1 MNERADVKWVVRQG
15 GAQPMINAVQV
26 WNPDDWELFSLSLLQ
41 NRHGPLN
48 VQKIPAAHKGDYGI
62 DYYCTKDAVAY
73 QCYSVEEPVDIA
85 TRAERQKRKITTDLA
100 KVLANHLEIGKLFLG
115 APIKHWI
122 LLAPLHDSKAVNLHC
137 AKKTGDLRNA
147 KCCGLDALFEVAIHD
162 PSSFPTDAVVAG
174 MSSLSTVKLA
184 IPGPSQ
190 EELDTWAA
198 GSSDLLANATQK
210 LKKRTGLDQV
220 QAAVAEVIRAF
231 LQGNA
236 MLDALRTGSPDLHE
250 KVMSAIKSRARRLQF
265 AGPQGGS
272 TAGAILHTELD
283 SLISAMRTAAPS
295 LSDEN
300 AEQIAYGSISEWIM
314 RCPLDFPD
322 VQ

>member
-1 MNERADVKWVVRQG
+1 
-15 GAQPMINAVQV
+15 MINAVQV

-48 VQKIPAAHKGDYGI
+48 VQKNPAAHKGDYGI
-62 DYYCTKDAVAY
+62 DYYCTKEAVAY

-85 TRAERQKRKITTDLA
+85 TRAERQKRKITTDLG
-100 KVLANHLEIGKLFLG
+100 KILANHLEIKKLFLG

-122 LLAPLHDSKAVNLHC
+122 LLAPLHDSKEVNLHC

-147 KCCGLDALFEVAIHD
+147 KCSAVDALFEVAIHD

-184 IPGPSQ
+184 IPSPSQ
-190 EELDTWAA
+190 EELDTWVA

-220 QAAVAEVIRAF
+220 QAAVAEATRAF

-265 AGPQGGS
+265 AGPQGGP

-283 SLISAMRTAAPS
+283 SLISAMQTAAPS

>member
-1 MNERADVKWVVRQG
+1 M
-15 GAQPMINAVQV
+15 
-26 WNPDDWELFSLSLLQ
+26 FSLRLLQ
-41 NRHGPLN
+41 NRHSQLN

-85 TRAERQKRKITTDLA
+85 MRAERQKRKITTDLA

-115 APIKHWI
+115 APIKHWV
-122 LLAPLHDSKAVNLHC
+122 LLAPRHDSKEVNLHC
-137 AKKTGDLRNA
+137 AKKTGDLRDANCSA
-147 KCCGLDALFEVAIHD
+147 LDALFEVVIHD
-162 PSSFPTDAVVAG
+162 PSSFPTAAVTAG
-174 MSSLSTVKLA
+174 ISSLSTVKLA
-184 IPGPSQ
+184 IPNPSQ

-198 GSSDLLANATQK
+198 GSSDLLANATRK
-210 LKKRTGLDQV
+210 LKKRTGPNQV
-220 QAAVAEVIRAF
+220 RAAVAEAISSF

-283 SLISAMRTAAPS
+283 ALISAMRTAAAS

>member
-1 MNERADVKWVVRQG
+1 V
-15 GAQPMINAVQV
+15 INAVQV
-26 WNPDDWELFSLSLLQ
+26 WNSDEWELFSFSLLQ

-73 QCYSVEEPVDIA
+73 QCYSVEEPVDIV
-85 TRAERQKRKITTDLA
+85 TRAERQKRKITKDLA
-100 KVLANHLEIGKLFLG
+100 KVIANHLEIAKLFLG
-115 APIKHWI
+115 VPIKHWI
-122 LLAPLHDSKAVNLHC
+122 LVAPLHDSKEVNLHC
-137 AKKTGDLRNA
+137 AKKTGDLRNE
-147 KCCGLDALFEVAIHD
+147 KCSALDALFEVAIYD
-162 PSSFPTDAVVAG
+162 PHSFPTDAVAAG
-174 MSSLSTVKLA
+174 MSALSTVKLA
-184 IPGPSQ
+184 IPSPTQ

-198 GSSDLLANATQK
+198 GSSDLLANATHK
-210 LKKRTGLDQV
+210 LKKRTGIGQV
-220 QAAVAEVIRAF
+220 QEAVAEAIKAF

-236 MLDALRTGSPDLHE
+236 LLDALRTGSPDLHE

-265 AGPQGGS
+265 AGPQGAS
-272 TAGAILHTELD
+272 TAGAILHAELD